1 MTEPQDSRA
10 TVTYFVPAAE
20 RQRLREDL
28 TKASAAELP
37 AGPYEA
43 WRARWRQ
50 ATAILYESGKLV
62 ISGPAPAFEDLRAIV
77 ESVPGVALRT
87 KNPAKP
93 NPSPPPGTSVPEQ
106 EPHIGTDEAGKGDF
120 FGPLVTAGV
129 YVDARSAEI
138 LRVLGVRD
146 SKTIQDR
153 ALRALAGQ
161 IRQVSAA
168 RAAITVVAPRRY
180 NELYKHMRSE
190 GKNLNTLLA
199 WTHTR
204 VIEDLMKAGVRPKFI
219 LSDQFGDKRYIE
231 QRLLV
236 ETRQSGIPLIQMPR
250 AEADVAVA
258 AASIL
263 ARDAFLGWLERASKA
278 VGVTLPKG
286 ASPQVIETAKLLVQ
300 RSGREILNDYAKTSF
315 KTMAKVI
322 GPG

>member
-129 YVDARSAEI
+129 YVDAKSAEI

-204 VIEDLMKAGVRPKFI
+204 VIEDLIKAGVRPKFI

-278 VGVTLPKG
+278 VGVKLPKG

>member
-20 RQRLREDL
+20 RQRLRDDL

-77 ESVPGVALRT
+77 ESVPGVAVRT
-87 KNPAKP
+87 KSPAKP

-153 ALRALAGQ
+153 ALRALAGE

-168 RAAITVVAPRRY
+168 RAAITVVTPRRY
-180 NELYKHMRSE
+180 NELYKQMRSE

-204 VIEDLMKAGVRPKFI
+204 VIEDLIKAGVRPEFI

-231 QRLLV
+231 QRLLA

-263 ARDAFLGWLERASKA
+263 ARDAFLGWLERTGKA
-278 VGVTLPKG
+278 LGVTLPKG
-286 ASPQVIETAKLLVQ
+286 ASLQVIETAKLLVQ
-300 RSGREILNDYAKTSF
+300 RSGLESLNEYAKTSF
-315 KTMAKVI
+315 KTMNKVLA
-322 GPG
+322 P